1 MKQGKTEKAVFAK
14 LSTQKVELSNEL
26 SIMLNVISAQ
36 LGIDERVRKESQEL
50 LFTLE
55 RDVPKGNERYK
66 TNLSVI
72 KASKGKIDIV
82 EEELGRV
89 ERMAKELGV
98 KPSEVRNYNKVSS
111 ELDVLKKSL
120 EDIEMNLTKRL
131 GRILN

>member
-14 LSTQKVELSNEL
+14 LSTEKVELSNEL

-36 LGIDERVRKESQEL
+36 LGIDDRVREATQEL

-55 RDVPKGNERYK
+55 RDVPKGKERYK
-66 TNLSVI
+66 TNLSVV
-72 KASKGKIDIV
+72 KASKGKIEIV
-82 EEELGRV
+82 EEELQKV

-98 KPSEVRNYNKVSS
+98 KPSDVRNYNKVSS
-111 ELDVLKKSL
+111 QLDVLRKSL
-120 EDIEMNLTKRL
+120 EDIENNLTKRL

>member
-14 LSTQKVELSNEL
+14 LSTEKVELSNEL
-26 SIMLNVISAQ
+26 STMLNVISAQ
-36 LGIDERVRKESQEL
+36 LGIDDRVRKESQEL

-66 TNLSVI
+66 TNLSVV
-72 KASKGKIDIV
+72 KASKVKIDIV
-82 EEELGRV
+82 EEELQRV

-111 ELDVLKKSL
+111 ELDVLRKSL

>member
-1 MKQGKTEKAVFAK
+1 MKQSKTEKAVFAK
-14 LSTQKVELSNEL
+14 LSTEKVELSNEL
-26 SIMLNVISAQ
+26 STMLNVISAQ
-36 LGIDERVRKESQEL
+36 LGIDDRVRKESQEL

-55 RDVPKGNERYK
+55 RDVPKGKERYK

>member
-14 LSTQKVELSNEL
+14 LSTEKVELSNEL
-26 SIMLNVISAQ
+26 STMLNVISAQ
-36 LGIDERVRKESQEL
+36 LGIDDRVRKESQEL

-66 TNLSVI
+66 TNLSVV

>member
-1 MKQGKTEKAVFAK
+1 MKQGRTEKAVFAK

>member
-1 MKQGKTEKAVFAK
+1 MKQSKTEKAVFAK

-26 SIMLNVISAQ
+26 STMLNVISAQ
-36 LGIDERVRKESQEL
+36 LGIDDRVRKESQEL

-72 KASKGKIDIV
+72 KGSKGKIDIV

-111 ELDVLKKSL
+111 ELDVLRKSL

>member
-14 LSTQKVELSNEL
+14 LSTEKVELSNEL
-26 SIMLNVISAQ
+26 STMLNVISAQ
-36 LGIDERVRKESQEL
+36 LGIDDRVRKESQEL

-66 TNLSVI
+66 TNLSVV
-72 KASKGKIDIV
+72 KASKVKIDIV

>member
-55 RDVPKGNERYK
+55 RDLPKGNERYK

>member
-1 MKQGKTEKAVFAK
+1 MKQSRTEKAVFAK
-14 LSTQKVELSNEL
+14 LSTEKVELSNEL
-26 SIMLNVISAQ
+26 STMLNVISAQ
-36 LGIDERVRKESQEL
+36 LGIDDRVRKESQEL

-66 TNLSVI
+66 TNLSVV
-72 KASKGKIDIV
+72 KASKVKIDIV
-82 EEELGRV
+82 EEELQRV

-111 ELDVLKKSL
+111 ELDVLRKSL

>member
-14 LSTQKVELSNEL
+14 LSTEKVELSNEL

>member
-1 MKQGKTEKAVFAK
+1 MKQSKTEKAVFAK
-14 LSTQKVELSNEL
+14 LSTEKVELSNEL
-26 SIMLNVISAQ
+26 STMLNVISAQ
-36 LGIDERVRKESQEL
+36 LGIDDRVRKESQEL

>member
-1 MKQGKTEKAVFAK
+1 MAK
-14 LSTQKVELSNEL
+14 LAEEQTTEKVELSNEL
-26 SIMLNVISAQ
+26 STMLNVISAQ
-36 LGIDERVRKESQEL
+36 LGIDDRVRKESQEL

-55 RDVPKGNERYK
+55 RDVPKGKERYK

-111 ELDVLKKSL
+111 ELDVLRKSL

>member
-1 MKQGKTEKAVFAK
+1 MKQGRTEKAVFAK
-14 LSTQKVELSNEL
+14 LSTEKVELSNEL
-26 SIMLNVISAQ
+26 STMLNVISAQ
-36 LGIDERVRKESQEL
+36 LGIDDRVRKESQEL

-55 RDVPKGNERYK
+55 RDVPKGKERYK

-111 ELDVLKKSL
+111 ELDVLRKSL

>member
-1 MKQGKTEKAVFAK
+1 MKQSKTEKAVFAK

-26 SIMLNVISAQ
+26 STMLNVISAQ
-36 LGIDERVRKESQEL
+36 LGIDDRVRKESQEL

-72 KASKGKIDIV
+72 KGSKGKIDIV
-82 EEELGRV
+82 EEELARV

-111 ELDVLKKSL
+111 ELDVLRKSL

>member
-36 LGIDERVRKESQEL
+36 LGIDERVREQSQEL

-89 ERMAKELGV
+89 ERMAKELGI

>member
-1 MKQGKTEKAVFAK
+1 MKQSKTEKAVFAK

-26 SIMLNVISAQ
+26 STMLNVISAQ
-36 LGIDERVRKESQEL
+36 LGIDDRVRKESQQL
-50 LFTLE
+50 LRTLE
-55 RDVPKGNERYK
+55 TDVPKGKERYK

-111 ELDVLKKSL
+111 ELDVLRKSL

>member
-1 MKQGKTEKAVFAK
+1 MKQGKTEKAVFTK
-14 LSTQKVELSNEL
+14 LSTEKVELSNEL
-26 SIMLNVISAQ
+26 STMLNVISAQ
-36 LGIDERVRKESQEL
+36 LGIDDRVRKESQEL

-66 TNLSVI
+66 TNLSVV
-72 KASKGKIDIV
+72 KASKVKIDIV
-82 EEELGRV
+82 EEELQRV

-111 ELDVLKKSL
+111 ELDVLRKSL